1 MTKGQAIANAKTTRA
16 QLDDI
21 LQRMKAHLKELVRV
35 SRGPV
40 TAEEADMSNTIG
52 EAIAQHTLSM
62 RALEEAIMRQGLVLR
77 NIGTAE
83 PYPASK
89 ISTEDLAGMLY
100 TAYFKRTDG
109 KSAVT
114 GNPIPDWSRLNE
126 LCATGDDRMKLVR
139 EGWLAVAETHPTMLR
154 VDPPAGVQL

>member
-21 LQRMKAHLKELVRV
+21 LQRMKAHRKAMTDNPY
-35 SRGPV
+35 SQIDG
-40 TAEEADMSNTIG
+40 ADDFV
-52 EAIAQHTLSM
+52 EAISQHTLSV

-89 ISTEDLAGMLY
+89 ISTEDIAGMLY